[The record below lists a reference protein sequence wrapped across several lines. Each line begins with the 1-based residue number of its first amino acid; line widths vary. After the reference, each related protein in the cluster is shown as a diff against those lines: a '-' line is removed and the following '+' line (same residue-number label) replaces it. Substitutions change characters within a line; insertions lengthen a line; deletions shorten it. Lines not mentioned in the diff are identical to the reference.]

1 MERRFRAALVSAVV
15 LHAALMGLS
24 AWTAD
29 GGMRQVPLA
38 SKTEDVEVSL
48 LVDGPPS
55 PIVSENSA
63 GEATSAHSEEP
74 THEKPVAHV
83 SRSFA
88 GSGTLPTEAE
98 ARAGSA
104 AASNPDEFADG
115 SGEQAPAAAGQPP
128 RPHIDLGLDG
138 SIVARTLRDT
148 EAHDTVLRST
158 RRRAGL
164 VFDGWSE
171 GVVSKVAHSRA
182 PSDGSALLTIE
193 WDAQG
198 RLASI
203 RSSAE
208 SADANGWRKLA
219 ATLKKHLAQR
229 PQASSKGLRLVYLLK
244 SEVVKP
250 GPQSK
255 LPVSSN
261 ASMQTFGDAY
271 LPPANL
277 LMLGVKAD
285 TSPTGQRVVSVTL
298 ANSQVL

>member
-1 MERRFRAALVSAVV
+1 MEWRFRAALVSAVV

-24 AWTAD
+24 AWSAD

-38 SKTEDVEVSL
+38 AKTEDVEVSL

-55 PIVSENSA
+55 PIVNESSA
-63 GEATSAHSEEP
+63 GEATSAHSQEP
-74 THEKPVAHV
+74 THEKPVARV
-83 SRSFA
+83 SRSFS
-88 GSGTLPTEAE
+88 GSGALPTESE
-98 ARAGSA
+98 AQEGA
-104 AASNPDEFADG
+104 AAAPNPGEFTDG
-115 SGEQAPAAAGQPP
+115 SGEGAPGETP
-128 RPHIDLGLDG
+128 RPQIDLGLDG
-138 SIVARTLRDT
+138 SIVARTLRNT
-148 EAHDTVLRST
+148 EQRDSGPRVA
-158 RRRAGL
+158 RRRAGI

-171 GVVSKVAHSRA
+171 GVVSKVAHNTA

-219 ATLKKHLAQR
+219 AVLKKHLAQR

-250 GPQSK
+250 GQRSK
-255 LPVSSN
+255 LGESDNV
-261 ASMQTFGDAY
+261 SMQTFRDEQ
-271 LPPANL
+271 LPPASF

-285 TSPTGQRVVSVTL
+285 TSPAGHRVVSVTL